1 MLKKP
6 CIPFFHT
13 TMRRKSQER
22 PGNVCDQRPH
32 HPILEKAGE
41 YVQSPSPPIMNAFV
55 SFTPIACRTPKF
67 TEGVS
72 QNKKLPFL
80 FRPHARTK
88 CCRTKTD
95 HHECCCARPW
105 SPPEEKAASCR
116 IPNQHASV
124 EHEVVQH
131 IRRLPTS
138 LLVQRLQGL
147 VECGDTHTTSSL
159 EAATGRRRRSGH
171 GRGAVGV
178 TPAAEDALEIPRST
192 LENDCGD
199 WHKRPV
205 LHTSGEDAV
214 LLRKVQR
221 VAERDIL
228 RLRFGPDN
236 DVKLKEGIE
245 DVDTSSLQ
253 VLLREG

>member
-1 MLKKP
+1 M
-6 CIPFFHT
+6 
-13 TMRRKSQER
+13 
-22 PGNVCDQRPH
+22 
-32 HPILEKAGE
+32 
-41 YVQSPSPPIMNAFV
+41 
-55 SFTPIACRTPKF
+55 
-67 TEGVS
+67 
-72 QNKKLPFL
+72 
-80 FRPHARTK
+80 
-88 CCRTKTD
+88 
-95 HHECCCARPW
+95 
-105 SPPEEKAASCR
+105 
-116 IPNQHASV
+116 
-124 EHEVVQH
+124 QH

-147 VECGDTHTTSSL
+147 VECGDTHATSSF

-171 GRGAVGV
+171 GRGAVGI

-192 LENDCGD
+192 LKNDCGD

-205 LHTSGEDAV
+205 LHASGEDAV

-221 VAERDIL
+221 VTERDIL

-253 VLLREG
+253 ILLREGRNLRDLYIVEWSATAPKTACLIDTSVGDFDSPVASSSHPSGRDGCSTCRSLA